1 MYFKRYTTGNTN
13 QCGIASWVIY
23 PTIKQTSP
31 VTTSTVKTSSTPK
44 MITTTTTTKIT
55 TSPLNKPSSSTAKTS
70 PGASTST
77 PKMVTNTTSSPIS
90 WKAVC
95 TKGAGWY
102 PNRGCLTVNYC
113 QQSISHYYC
122 SSGYLYD
129 AISNTCRLASQ
140 VKCGTPVSACANGS
154 GYYPLAGCQYVDYC
168 QQSVTAY
175 YCASGYLF
183 DVTTNTC
190 GKASL
195 VICSV

>member
-1 MYFKRYTTGNTN
+1 MLFKGYMYFKRDPTGNTN
-13 QCGIASWVIY
+13 QCGIASWAIY
-23 PTIKQTSP
+23 PNIKQTSP
-31 VTTSTVKTSSTPK
+31 VTSKSTSTVKTTVK
-44 MITTTTTTKIT
+44 T
-55 TSPLNKPSSSTAKTS
+55 TSKAATASQNTSTAKTS
-70 PGASTST
+70 RGASTST
-77 PKMVTNTTSSPIS
+77 PKLVTNTTSSPIS

-102 PNRGCLTVNYC
+102 TSNGCQTVNYC
-113 QQSISHYYC
+113 RLSITNYYC
-122 SSGYLYD
+122 NSGYLYD
-129 AISNTCRLASQ
+129 AISETCKLASQ

-168 QQSVTAY
+168 QQSFTAY

-195 VICSV
+195 VKCSV